1 MQSLKNQHPSME
13 TTTEEN
19 IRIIF
24 GLKLKKLRTDKGL
37 SLQQLSDISGV
48 SVSYMNEIENGKKYP
63 KPDKI
68 TELAK
73 ALGTNYDQLVSL
85 KINKNLTPVVQV
97 LNLRI
102 INDFLF
108 ETFGVDKG
116 LLMSM
121 MANAPTSLSALIN
134 SVFEIA
140 RNYNLQEEHFY
151 FSCLRSYQE
160 MNDNYFDEIEDAVV
174 KFKTEAGIGG
184 DDKLTSAQYAQ
195 LLRDKFNYRLEES
208 DFSDYPKLRGFRSV
222 FVKGEQPTLLFNSR
236 LTEQQKIFLYGKELG
251 FAAMKIEKRP
261 ITTSWLKV
269 ESFDHV
275 MNNFKAAY
283 FAQALHINKDTLVK
297 DLEDFFAQTT
307 WQPEILLSLLDKY
320 NASPEMLFQRISNL
334 LPKHFGFNELYF
346 IRYSSKEPSKHL
358 KEISKELHLSR
369 NQVDLEYIINEQNYR
384 RWITKTT
391 VKFLD
396 NKFHETDGTKTFADA
411 VISHNEEK
419 DEYLTISILRPMP
432 ELNNNANSVTIGFV
446 LTDAVKRKISFLND
460 PALKFEKLG
469 NTGELQYETPY
480 ALRKMREEE
489 VKIAE
494 YERLARE
501 LSAGVSV

>member
-1 MQSLKNQHPSME
+1 ME

-24 GLKLKKLRTDKGL
+24 GLKLKKLRTDKKL
-37 SLQQLSDISGV
+37 SLQQLSDASGV

-68 TELAK
+68 NELAR
-73 ALGTNYDQLVSL
+73 ALDTTYDQLVSL

-97 LNLRI
+97 LNLKI

-160 MNDNYFDEIEDAVV
+160 MNDNYFEDIEEAVE
-174 KFKTEAGIGG
+174 KFKAEANLNHPET
-184 DDKLTSAQYAQ
+184 LTSAQYAQ
-195 LLRDKFNYRLEES
+195 LLKEKFNYHLTES

-222 FVKGEQPTLLFNSR
+222 YVKGNRPSLLYNNR
-236 LTEQQKIFLYGKELG
+236 LTEQQKIFLFGKELG
-251 FAAMKIEKRP
+251 FAYMKITKRP
-261 ITTSWLKV
+261 TTTSWLKV

-275 MNNFKAAY
+275 MNNYRAAY
-283 FAQALHINKDTLVK
+283 FAQALHINKELLK
-297 DLEDFFAQTT
+297 PDLENFFAQTT
-307 WQPEILLSLLDKY
+307 WKPDLLLSLLEKY

-334 LPKHFGFNELYF
+334 LPKYFGFNELYF
-346 IRYSSKEPSKHL
+346 IRYSSKEPAKHL

-384 RWITKTT
+384 RWVTKTT
-391 VKFLD
+391 VKYLD
-396 NKFHETDGTKTFADA
+396 DKRNDADSKQTFADA
-411 VISHNEEK
+411 VISTNEDKE
-419 DEYLTISILRPMP
+419 DYLTISILRPMP
-432 ELNNNANSVTIGFV
+432 ELNNNANSVTVGFV
-446 LTDAVKRKISFLND
+446 LTDAVKKKINFLND
-460 PALKFEKLG
+460 PALKFEKMG
-469 NTGELQYETPY
+469 VSGELNYETPF
-480 ALRKMREEE
+480 ALRKMRDQEM
-489 VKIAE
+489 KQAE
-494 YERLARE
+494 YERLSKE
-501 LSAGVSV
+501 LNASLAALN

>member
-1 MQSLKNQHPSME
+1 ME

-37 SLQQLSDISGV
+37 SLQELSEKSGV
-48 SVSYMNEIENGKKYP
+48 SISYMNEIENGKKYP

-68 TELAK
+68 TMLAE
-73 ALGTNYDQLVSL
+73 ALGTSYDSLVSL

-97 LNLRI
+97 LNLKI

-108 ETFGVDKG
+108 ETFGVDKS

-121 MANAPTSLSALIN
+121 MASAPTSLSALIN

-160 MNDNYFDEIEDAVV
+160 MNDNYFEDIEEAVI
-174 KFKTEAGIGG
+174 KFKTEAEIGNPE
-184 DDKLTSAQYAQ
+184 KLNSAQYTQ
-195 LLRDKFNYRLEES
+195 LLKQHFNYRIEET
-208 DFSDYPKLRGFRSV
+208 DFSDFPKLRGFRSV
-222 FVKGEQPTLLFNSR
+222 FVKGEQPALLYNSR
-236 LTEQQKIFLYGKELG
+236 LTEQQKIFLFGKELG
-251 FAAMKIEKRP
+251 FAVMKIEKRP

-275 MNNFKAAY
+275 MNNYRASY
-283 FAQALHINKDTLVK
+283 FAQALHIDKDKLVK
-297 DLEDFFAQTT
+297 DLENFFQQKT
-307 WQPEILLSLLDKY
+307 WKPELLISLLDKY
-320 NASPEMLFQRISNL
+320 NASPEMLFQRIANL
-334 LPKHFGFNELYF
+334 LPKYFGFNELYF
-346 IRYSSKEPSKHL
+346 IRYSSKEPAKHL

-384 RWITKTT
+384 RWITKTM
-391 VKFLD
+391 VKYLD
-396 NKFHETDGTKTFADA
+396 NKFTEAESKRTFADA
-411 VISHNEEK
+411 VISTNSDKE
-419 DEYLTISILRPMP
+419 DYLTISILRPMP

-446 LTDAVKRKISFLND
+446 LTDAVKKKISFLND
-460 PALKFEKLG
+460 ASLKFEKLG
-469 NTGELQYETPY
+469 NISELNYETPY
-480 ALRKMREEE
+480 ALRKMRDEE
-489 VKIAE
+489 VKKAE
-494 YERLARE
+494 YERLVKE
-501 LSAGVSV
+501 LNLAVAY

>member
-1 MQSLKNQHPSME
+1 ME

-37 SLQQLSDISGV
+37 SLQQLSELSKV

-68 TELAK
+68 NELAK
-73 ALGTNYDQLVSL
+73 ALGTTYDQLVSL

-108 ETFGVDKG
+108 ETFGVDKS

-160 MNDNYFDEIEDAVV
+160 MNDNYFEDIEEAVE
-174 KFKTEAGIGG
+174 KFKADAGINQPQQ
-184 DDKLTSAQYAQ
+184 LTSEQYKQ
-195 LLRDKFNYRLEES
+195 LLKDHFNYRVQES
-208 DFSDYPKLRGFRSV
+208 DFSDFPKLRGFRSV
-222 FVKGEQPTLLFNSR
+222 YVKGEQPTLLYNTR
-236 LTEQQKIFLYGKELG
+236 LTEQQKIFLFGKELG
-251 FAAMKIEKRP
+251 FATMKIEKRP

-283 FAQALHINKDTLVK
+283 FAQAMHINKESLIQ
-297 DLEDFFAQTT
+297 DLEHLFAQTT
-307 WQPEILLSLLDKY
+307 WQPDLVLSLLEKY

-334 LPKHFGFNELYF
+334 LPKYFGFNELYF

-358 KEISKELHLSR
+358 KEISKELHMSR

-384 RWITKTT
+384 RWITKTM
-391 VKFLD
+391 VKHLD
-396 NKFHETDGTKTFADA
+396 DKFHETEGTKTFVDA
-411 VISHNEEK
+411 VISENEEK
-419 DEYLTISILRPMP
+419 DQYLTISMLRPMP

-446 LTDAVKRKISFLND
+446 LTEAVRRKVQFLND
-460 PALKFEKLG
+460 PSLKFEKLG
-469 NTGELQYETPY
+469 NVAELHYETPY
-480 ALRKMREEE
+480 ALRKKRDEEI
-489 VKIAE
+489 KMAE
-494 YERLARE
+494 YDRLTKE
-501 LSAGVSV
+501 LNSSVTV

>member
-1 MQSLKNQHPSME
+1 ME

-24 GLKLKKLRTDKGL
+24 GLKLKKLRSDKKL
-37 SLQQLSDISGV
+37 SLQQLSDLSGV

-68 TELAK
+68 NELAK
-73 ALGTNYDQLVSL
+73 ALETTYDSLVSL

-97 LNLRI
+97 LNLKI

-108 ETFGVDKG
+108 DTFGVDKG

-160 MNDNYFDEIEDAVV
+160 MNDNYFEDIEDAVL
-174 KFKTEAGIGG
+174 KFKEDAGIENPE
-184 DDKLTSAQYAQ
+184 KLSSVQYAQ
-195 LLRDKFNYRLEES
+195 LLKDKFNYRLEES

-222 FVKGEQPTLLFNSR
+222 FVKGEQPTLLYNSR
-236 LTEQQKIFLYGKELG
+236 LTEQQKIFLFGKELG

-275 MNNFKAAY
+275 MNNYRGAY
-283 FAQALHINKDTLVK
+283 FAQALHINKDLLIK
-297 DLEDFFAQTT
+297 DLEDFFNQFT
-307 WQPEILLSLLDKY
+307 WKPELLIALLGKY
-320 NASPEMLFQRISNL
+320 NTSPEMLFQRIANL
-334 LPKHFGFNELYF
+334 LPKYFGFNELYF
-346 IRYSSKEPSKHL
+346 IRYSSKEPAKHL

-384 RWITKTT
+384 RWITKTMVT
-391 VKFLD
+391 YLD
-396 NKFHETDGTKTFADA
+396 NKFHETDGKKTFADA
-411 VISHNEEK
+411 VISQNDDKE
-419 DEYLTISILRPMP
+419 DYLTISILRPMP
-432 ELNNNANSVTIGFV
+432 ELNNNANSVTVGFV
-446 LTDAVKRKISFLND
+446 LTDAVKKKINFLRD

-469 NTGELQYETPY
+469 PISELHYETPY
-480 ALRKMREEE
+480 ALRKMRDEEM
-489 VKIAE
+489 KRAE
-494 YERLARE
+494 YDRLAK
-501 LSAGVSV
+501 AINAKVPA

>member
-1 MQSLKNQHPSME
+1 M
-13 TTTEEN
+13 
-19 IRIIF
+19 
-24 GLKLKKLRTDKGL
+24 
-37 SLQQLSDISGV
+37 SGV

-68 TELAK
+68 NELAK
-73 ALGTNYDQLVSL
+73 ALETTYDSLVSL

-97 LNLRI
+97 LNLKI

-160 MNDNYFDEIEDAVV
+160 MNDNYFEDIEDAVL
-174 KFKTEAGIGG
+174 KFKADNGIENPEKLSSTE
-184 DDKLTSAQYAQ
+184 YAQ
-195 LLRDKFNYRLEES
+195 LLKDKFNYRLEES
-208 DFSDYPKLRGFRSV
+208 YFSDYPKLRGFRSV
-222 FVKGEQPTLLFNSR
+222 LVKGEQPTLLYNSR
-236 LTEQQKIFLYGKELG
+236 LTEQQKIFLFGKELG
-251 FAAMKIEKRP
+251 FAAMKIDKRP
-261 ITTSWLKV
+261 MTTSWLKV

-275 MNNFKAAY
+275 MNNFKGAY
-283 FAQALHINKDTLVK
+283 FAQALHINKDLLIK
-297 DLEDFFAQTT
+297 DLENFFAQTT
-307 WQPEILLSLLDKY
+307 WQPELLVSLLEKY
-320 NASPEMLFQRISNL
+320 NASPEMLFQRIANL
-334 LPKHFGFNELYF
+334 LPKYFGFNELYF

-384 RWITKTT
+384 RWITKTM
-391 VKFLD
+391 VNHLD
-396 NKFHETDGTKTFADA
+396 NKFQETDGKKTFADA
-411 VISHNEEK
+411 VISQNSDKE
-419 DEYLTISILRPMP
+419 DYLTISILRPMP

-446 LTDAVKRKISFLND
+446 LTDAVKKKINFLND
-460 PALKFEKLG
+460 SALKFEKLG
-469 NTGELQYETPY
+469 PINELNYETPY

-489 VKIAE
+489 IKIAE
-494 YERLARE
+494 YERLSKE
-501 LSAGVSV
+501 LNLRVPA

>member
-1 MQSLKNQHPSME
+1 ME

-24 GLKLKKLRTDKGL
+24 GLKLKKLRTDKKL
-37 SLQQLSDISGV
+37 SLQQLSDASGV

-68 TELAK
+68 NELAK
-73 ALGTNYDQLVSL
+73 ALDTTYDNLVSL

-97 LNLRI
+97 LNLKI

-160 MNDNYFDEIEDAVV
+160 MNDNYFEDIEEAVL
-174 KFKTEAGIGG
+174 KFKADNNIQNPE
-184 DDKLTSAQYAQ
+184 KLSSAEYAQ
-195 LLRDKFNYRLEES
+195 LLREKYNYRLEES

-222 FVKGEQPTLLFNSR
+222 FVKGAQPTLLYNAR
-236 LTEQQKIFLYGKELG
+236 LTEQQKIFLFGKELG
-251 FAAMKIEKRP
+251 FATMKIDKRP

-275 MNNFKAAY
+275 MNNFRAAY
-283 FAQALHINKDTLVK
+283 FAQALHINKDLLIP
-297 DLEDFFAQTT
+297 DLENFFAQTT
-307 WQPEILLSLLDKY
+307 WQPELLVGLLEKY
-320 NASPEMLFQRISNL
+320 NTSPEMLFQRIANL
-334 LPKHFGFNELYF
+334 LPTHFGFNELYF

-384 RWITKTT
+384 RWITKTM
-391 VKFLD
+391 VKYLD

-411 VISHNEEK
+411 VISQNDDK
-419 DEYLTISILRPMP
+419 DQYLTISLLRPMP
-432 ELNNNANSVTIGFV
+432 ELNNNANSITIGFV
-446 LTDAVKRKISFLND
+446 LTDAVRKKVNFLND

-469 NTGELQYETPY
+469 NLADLNYEMPY
-480 ALRKMREEE
+480 ALRKVREEE
-489 VKIAE
+489 IKRAE
-494 YERLARE
+494 YDRLAKE
-501 LSAGVSV
+501 LTSAVPSA

>member
-1 MQSLKNQHPSME
+1 ME

-24 GLKLKKLRTDKGL
+24 GLKLKKLRTDKKL
-37 SLQQLSDISGV
+37 SLQQLSDLSGV

-73 ALGTNYDQLVSL
+73 ALETTYDQLVSL

-97 LNLRI
+97 LNLKI

-108 ETFGVDKG
+108 DTFGVDKG

-160 MNDNYFDEIEDAVV
+160 MNDNYFEDIEDAVE
-174 KFKTEAGIGG
+174 KFKAENNVEHTE
-184 DDKLTSAQYAQ
+184 KMTSAQYAD
-195 LLRDKFNYRLEES
+195 LLKTKFNYRIEES

-222 FVKGEQPTLLFNSR
+222 YVKNEQPTLLYNSR
-236 LTEQQKIFLYGKELG
+236 LTEQQKIFLFGKELG
-251 FAAMKIEKRP
+251 FAYMKIDKRP
-261 ITTSWLKV
+261 MTTSWLKV

-275 MNNFKAAY
+275 MNNFRAAY
-283 FAQALHINKDTLVK
+283 FAQALHINKELLVA
-297 DLEDFFAQTT
+297 DLDNFFAQTS
-307 WQPEILLSLLDKY
+307 WQPELLLSLLEKY
-320 NASPEMLFQRISNL
+320 NTSPEMLFQRISNL

-346 IRYSSKEPSKHL
+346 IRYSSKEPAKHL

-391 VKFLD
+391 VKYLES
-396 NKFHETDGTKTFADA
+396 KFQETDGTKTFADA
-411 VISHNEEK
+411 IISHNEDK

-446 LTDAVKRKISFLND
+446 LTDAVKKKINFLSD
-460 PALKFEKLG
+460 PALAFDKMG
-469 NTGELQYETPY
+469 TVNDLQYETPY
-480 ALRKMREEE
+480 ALRKLREEE
-489 VKIAE
+489 IKTAE
-494 YERLARE
+494 YLRLAKE
-501 LSAGVSV
+501 LNTKVPA

>member
-1 MQSLKNQHPSME
+1 ME

-24 GLKLKKLRTDKGL
+24 GLKLKKLRTDKKL
-37 SLQQLSDISGV
+37 SLQELSAKSGI
-48 SVSYMNEIENGKKYP
+48 SVSYLNEIENGKKYP

-68 TELAK
+68 NELAK
-73 ALGTNYDQLVSL
+73 ALETTYDQLVSL

-97 LNLRI
+97 LNLKI

-121 MANAPTSLSALIN
+121 MASAPTRLSALIN

-160 MNDNYFDEIEDAVV
+160 MNDNYFEDIEQAVET
-174 KFKTEAGIGG
+174 FRAESGIAAGIQLSSA
-184 DDKLTSAQYAQ
+184 DYARLLTE
-195 LLRDKFNYRLEES
+195 KFNYRLEET
-208 DFSDYPKLRGFRSV
+208 DFIEYPRLRGFRSV
-222 FVKGEQPTLLFNSR
+222 FVKGERPALLYNTK
-236 LTEQQKIFLYGKELG
+236 LTEQQKIFLFGRELG
-251 FAAMKIEKRP
+251 FAYLKIEKRP
-261 ITTSWLKV
+261 LTTSWLKV

-275 MNNFKAAY
+275 LNNFRGSY
-283 FAQALHINKDTLVK
+283 FAQALHVNKTELIK
-297 DLEDFFAQTT
+297 DLEELFEHTT
-307 WQPEILLSLLDKY
+307 WNPDFIVKLLDKY
-320 NASPEMLFQRISNL
+320 NTSPEMLFQRVSNL
-334 LPKHFGFNELYF
+334 LPKYFAFNELYF

-369 NQVDLEYIINEQNYR
+369 NQVDLEYIISEQNYR
-384 RWITKTT
+384 RWVTKTLMRY
-391 VKFLD
+391 LD
-396 NKFHETDGTKTFADA
+396 KKWADSNSKTTLVDA
-411 VISHNEEK
+411 FISRNEEQE
-419 DEYLTISILRPMP
+419 DYLTISILRPMP

-446 LTDAVKRKISFLND
+446 ITEAVRKRVKFLND
-460 PALKFEKLG
+460 PALKFEKVG
-469 NTGELQYETPY
+469 SVTDHQFEAPI

-489 VKIAE
+489 TKQAE
-494 YERLARE
+494 YDRLAKD
-501 LSAGVSV
+501 LKAPANSIA

>member
-1 MQSLKNQHPSME
+1 ME

-24 GLKLKKLRTDKGL
+24 GLKLKKLRTDKKL
-37 SLQQLSDISGV
+37 SLQQLSDMSGV

-68 TELAK
+68 NELAR
-73 ALGTNYDQLVSL
+73 ALETTYDSLVSL

-160 MNDNYFDEIEDAVV
+160 MNDNYFEDIEAAVE
-174 KFKTEAGIGG
+174 KFRSEAGIEHPES
-184 DDKLTSAQYAQ
+184 LTSKQYAD
-195 LLRDKFNYRLEES
+195 LLKKEFGYHLEET
-208 DFSDYPKLRGFRSV
+208 DFVEYPKLRHFRSV
-222 FVKGEQPTLLFNSR
+222 FVKGEQPTLLYNGK
-236 LTEQQKIFLYGKELG
+236 LTEQQKIFLFGKELG
-251 FAAMKIEKRP
+251 FAVMKIEKRP

-275 MNNFKAAY
+275 MNNFKGSY
-283 FAQALHINKDTLVK
+283 FAQALHVNKEMLIA
-297 DLEDFFAQTT
+297 DLEAFFAQPK
-307 WQPEILLSLLDKY
+307 WNPDFLVKLLTKY
-320 NASPEMLFQRISNL
+320 NTSPEMLFQRIANL
-334 LPKHFGFNELYF
+334 LPKYFGFNELYF
-346 IRYSSKEPSKHL
+346 IRYSSKEPAKHL

-391 VKFLD
+391 VKYLD
-396 NKFHETDGTKTFADA
+396 DKRNDADSKKTFADA
-411 VISHNEEK
+411 VISQNADKE
-419 DEYLTISILRPMP
+419 DYLTMSILRPMP

-446 LTDAVKRKISFLND
+446 LTDAVKKKINFLND
-460 PALKFEKLG
+460 PSLKFTKLG
-469 NTGELQYETPY
+469 AIGELNYETPF
-480 ALRKMREEE
+480 ALKKMKEEE
-489 VKIAE
+489 TRQAE
-494 YERLARE
+494 YDRLVKE
-501 LSAGVSV
+501 LQVPQFG

>member
-1 MQSLKNQHPSME
+1 ME

-24 GLKLKKLRTDKGL
+24 GLKLKKLRTDRKF
-37 SLQQLSDISGV
+37 SLQELSVKSGV
-48 SVSYMNEIENGKKYP
+48 SVSYLNEIENGKKYP

-68 TELAK
+68 NELAK
-73 ALGTNYDQLVSL
+73 ALETTYDQLVSL

-97 LNLRI
+97 LNLKI

-121 MANAPTSLSALIN
+121 MASAPTRLSALIN

-160 MNDNYFDEIEDAVV
+160 MNENYFEDIEQSVEQFRKDNHIQNPHLLKSADY
-174 KFKTEAGIGG
+174 K
-184 DDKLTSAQYAQ
+184 KL
-195 LLRDKFNYRLEES
+195 LEELFNYRIEET
-208 DFSDYPKLRGFRSV
+208 DFIEYPKLRGFRSV
-222 FVKGEQPTLLFNSR
+222 FVKGNTPTLLYNTK
-236 LTEQQKIFLYGKELG
+236 LTEQQKVFLFGRELG
-251 FAAMKIEKRP
+251 FAYMKIDKRP

-275 MNNFKAAY
+275 LNNFRASY
-283 FAQALHINKDTLVK
+283 FAQALHIQKELLMD
-297 DLEDFFAQTT
+297 DLEIFFEQSS
-307 WQPEILLSLLDKY
+307 WQPEMLLDMLDKY

-334 LPKHFGFNELYF
+334 LPKYFGFNELYF

-369 NQVDLEYIINEQNYR
+369 NQVDIEYIISEQNYR
-384 RWITKTT
+384 RWITRSLMRYLDKESQAQEKKKT
-391 VKFLD
+391 LI
-396 NKFHETDGTKTFADA
+396 DA
-411 VISHNEEK
+411 VISRNSDG
-419 DEYLTISILRPMP
+419 DEYLTISILRSMP

-446 LTDAVKRKISFLND
+446 LTDAVKRKVSFLHD
-460 PALKFEKLG
+460 PALKFDKLG
-469 NTGELQYETPY
+469 PVEELQFETPF
-480 ALRKMREEE
+480 ALRKLKEETTRQQ
-489 VKIAE
+489 E
-494 YERLARE
+494 YERLTRDLQEQSKVVA
-501 LSAGVSV
+501 S